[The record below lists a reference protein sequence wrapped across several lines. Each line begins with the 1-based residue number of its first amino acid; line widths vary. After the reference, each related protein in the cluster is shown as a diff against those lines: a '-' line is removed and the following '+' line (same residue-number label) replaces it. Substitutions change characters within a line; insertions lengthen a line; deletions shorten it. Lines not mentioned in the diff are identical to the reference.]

1 MRDKFSQF
9 FKLLYFIAS
18 VQAQI
23 TSSSSNLAIQEVKV
37 DSDNSYKPVKTE
49 NFQSNLKL
57 KNITCPELNHT
68 FTDEPPFDIFGLP
81 KCYKEIQPILEL
93 FLNDENK
100 THCFLDV
107 RDLPNTNSSQ
117 CLQTLKNHQG
127 TQKLVIIIHG
137 FSTTHFLT
145 PWLFSMKEAIQSV
158 EKGTA
163 VIILGWGTGG
173 LLWNFKHYP
182 QIAANTRYVSQAL
195 YQIMDNLHSEVDRP
209 LYIHCIGHS
218 LGAHICGL
226 TGKLLKASMKTPT
239 FNRISGMDPAG
250 PRFFD
255 EPKLNV
261 TSASRLNATDADF
274 VDVIHTDGKNHWH
287 CKWLLGDYCKYGTLE
302 PCGQVDFYPGI
313 EPIQNGTQR
322 GYGCYQPGCT
332 NVTTMFFMPV
342 LIPELIFITWPQ
354 LKRFPILLTEFAMV
368 IPKAIQR
375 IVPI

>member
-1 MRDKFSQF
+1 MS
-9 FKLLYFIAS
+9 
-18 VQAQI
+18 
-23 TSSSSNLAIQEVKV
+23 
-37 DSDNSYKPVKTE
+37 
-49 NFQSNLKL
+49 
-57 KNITCPELNHT
+57 
-68 FTDEPPFDIFGLP
+68 
-81 KCYKEIQPILEL
+81 
-93 FLNDENK
+93 
-100 THCFLDV
+100 
-107 RDLPNTNSSQ
+107 TNSQES
-117 CLQTLKNHQG
+117 TRHPK
-127 TQKLVIIIHG
+127 TKLVIIIHG

-195 YQIMDNLHSEVDRP
+195 HQIMDALHSEVDRP
-209 LYIHCIGHS
+209 LYTHCIGHS

-255 EPKLNV
+255 ESKLNV

-287 CKWLLGDYCKYGTLE
+287 CKWLLGDYCKQGCRSLIK
-302 PCGQVDFYPGI
+302 CGGAWGNLGVPIPPKNAIFRVLLHFY
-313 EPIQNGTQR
+313 
-322 GYGCYQPGCT
+322 
-332 NVTTMFFMPV
+332 VTMF
-342 LIPELIFITWPQ
+342 
-354 LKRFPILLTEFAMV
+354 
-368 IPKAIQR
+368 
-375 IVPI
+375 